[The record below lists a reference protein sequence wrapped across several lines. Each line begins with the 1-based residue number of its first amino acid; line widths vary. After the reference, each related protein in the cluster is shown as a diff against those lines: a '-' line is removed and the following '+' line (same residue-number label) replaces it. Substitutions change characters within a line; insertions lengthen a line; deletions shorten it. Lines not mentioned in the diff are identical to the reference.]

1 MSKGDSHSVERA
13 TIDALLVPGL
23 ATHSRSC
30 VRPRRLR
37 ALLAATSI
45 AAALSACGG
54 GGGGSGAAVP
64 PPPSP
69 PPSPPA
75 AYSVSGTVAAADIS
89 LVDSDT
95 NDPDQQGRA
104 SNNALAN
111 AQIASNP
118 ALVVGYVNLPSTGA
132 TGANFTAG
140 DRWDI
145 YRVDLV
151 AGQVVELNFGDS
163 TRADLDLF
171 IGDLAGNILG
181 QSIGVSRSE
190 CVRITRTATYT
201 VGVYAF
207 SGASSYE
214 VAWGPPSPGSFCA
227 STASSFDGAASFVPG
242 QLIAKP
248 RTASGTGADVKAMRT
263 ITTAQVSIK
272 SGPEAGG
279 GAMLIELPS
288 SSAQR
293 ALTMS
298 ALSAAATPTGKKSI
312 AHAAMLGSSE
322 QGRLAF
328 ETAIA
333 SKQLFASGGFEY
345 VELNTYAEA
354 LQAAYVP
361 WPPNDANLPRQP
373 HLGLIRLPDAFDA
386 LSSFSPRPT
395 YTPIVAVVDSG
406 IVADHPDLQ
415 RMLVPGYD
423 FVADP
428 ANAGDGDG
436 IDTNPDDPGRSSTT
450 GAASFHGTHVAGT
463 VAAEA
468 FNGQGVVGVATMAR
482 IMPVRVLGVTGRG
495 TGWDIVQGIR
505 FAARLS
511 NASGT
516 LPARRADVINL
527 SLGGQGTCP
536 SIYADAIAAARSQ
549 GSIVVAAAGNDS
561 GAPVSTPA
569 NCSGV
574 IAVSAIS
581 YDGRLASYSNYGP
594 QIAVAAPGGDT
605 SRVSPAGQDLI
616 FSTSATFMLNAQGLP
631 TRTPNYF
638 GNQGTSMATP
648 HVAGV
653 LALMRAVNPA
663 LTPADF
669 DSLFAAGAL
678 TNDLG
683 ASGRDVFFG
692 YGLIDA
698 LKAVQAA
705 ATTAGGTITVLPTLE
720 LTPAVLDFGPTMTE
734 LSITIR
740 RVNNSTDTPAQ
751 YVTSALNP
759 AAISFS
765 NPPSGNPASGPYT
778 YLVGIN
784 RALLT
789 PGENVIRVEIISAQ
803 NRRLPFDVAV
813 APRPVAPV
821 ANRGVGPVYV
831 IAVNV
836 EQITNAGQA
845 DVTSTTPTYSYT
857 INGITAPRV
866 VIVAG
871 TDTDNDGYICG
882 ASEPCGMYP
891 LLGAD
896 PTVLEMNSNKTAINF
911 ALISSGASAASLG
924 AGPKPLLPAA
934 GIARRGR

>member
-1 MSKGDSHSVERA
+1 MSKGVPHNAEFANVS
-13 TIDALLVPGL
+13 ALLVLRLP
-23 ATHSRSC
+23 AQYRERA
-30 VRPRRLR
+30 RPARLKT
-37 ALLAATSI
+37 LFAAASI

-54 GGGGSGAAVP
+54 GGGDSGAAAP

-69 PPSPPA
+69 PPPPPA
-75 AYSVSGTVAAADIS
+75 AYSVSGTVTAADIS

-95 NDPDQQGRA
+95 NDPSQQGRA
-104 SNNALAN
+104 SNNEVAN
-111 AQIASNP
+111 AQVAGNP
-118 ALVVGYVNLPSTGA
+118 ALVVGYVNLPSTGPA
-132 TGANFTAG
+132 GANFTAG

-163 TRADLDLF
+163 TRADVDLF

-181 QSIGVSRSE
+181 QSIGISRSE

-214 VAWGPPSPGSFCA
+214 IAWGPPSPGSSCA
-227 STASSFDGAASFVPG
+227 NSASSVDGAASFVPG

-248 RTASGTGADVKAMRT
+248 RITSGSVADVKAMRT
-263 ITTAQVSIK
+263 LTTAQVNIK
-272 SGPEAGG
+272 SAPEAGG

-288 SSAQR
+288 SSVQR
-293 ALTMS
+293 ARTMS
-298 ALSAAATPTGKKSI
+298 ALSAAATPTGKKST
-312 AHAAMLGSSE
+312 AHTAVPGSSE
-322 QGRLAF
+322 QGRLTF

-354 LQAAYVP
+354 QQAAYLP
-361 WPPNDANLPRQP
+361 WPPNDTYLFRQP
-373 HLGLIRLPDAFDA
+373 HLGLIRLPDAFNA
-386 LSSFSPRPT
+386 LSSFSPQPT

-423 FVADP
+423 FVADS
-428 ANAGDGDG
+428 ANAGDGG
-436 IDTNPDDPGRSSTT
+436 GLDTNPDDARGPST
-450 GAASFHGTHVAGT
+450 GASFHGTHVAGT

-468 FNGQGVVGVATMAR
+468 FNGQGGAGVAPMAR

-495 TGWDIVQGIR
+495 AAWDIAQGIR
-505 FAARLS
+505 FAAGLS
-511 NASGT
+511 NDSGT

-527 SLGGQGTCP
+527 SLGGQATCP
-536 SIYADAIAAARSQ
+536 SIYADATSAARSQ
-549 GSIVVAAAGNDS
+549 GSIVVAAAGND
-561 GAPVSTPA
+561 GGGPVGTPA
-569 NCSGV
+569 NCPGV

-581 YDGRLASYSNYGP
+581 YDGRLATYSNYGP
-594 QIAVAAPGGDT
+594 QIAVAAPGGDA

-616 FSTSATFMLNAQGLP
+616 FSTWATFVLNAQGIP
-631 TRTPNYF
+631 TRIPNYH
-638 GNQGTSMATP
+638 GLPGTSMATP
-648 HVAGV
+648 HVSGV
-653 LALMRAVNPA
+653 LAMMRAVNPA
-663 LTPADF
+663 LTPADI
-669 DSLFAAGAL
+669 DTLLAAGAL
-678 TNDLG
+678 TSDLG
-683 ASGRDVFFG
+683 TVGRDVFFG

-698 LKAVQAA
+698 LKAVEAAA
-705 ATTAGGTITVLPTLE
+705 ATTGGAITVLPTLE
-720 LTPAVLDFGPTMTE
+720 LTPAVLDFGSTMTE

-759 AAISFS
+759 AAITIS
-765 NPPSGNPASGPYT
+765 NPPGGNPVNGPYT
-778 YLVGIN
+778 YFVGVN
-784 RALLT
+784 RALLA
-789 PGENVIRVEIISAQ
+789 PGENVIRVEIISTQ

-831 IAVNV
+831 IAVNI

-845 DVTSTTPTYSYT
+845 DVISTTPTYSYT
-857 INGITAPRV
+857 INGVTAARV
-866 VIVAG
+866 AIVAG

-896 PTVLEMNSNKTAINF
+896 PTVLDMNSNKTGINF
-911 ALISSGASAASLG
+911 ALISGGASAASLG
-924 AGPKPLLPAA
+924 ASSKPLLSVP
-934 GIARRGR
+934 GVARRTR